1 MVQVPCHREEI
12 GASCSLKVDTVPTDC
27 VLHSSIRNSPFGG
40 LLVLGVC
47 LSFYCVQQHH
57 YSVGNAAKAAAQLT
71 KSCTLVWSRVGR
83 SFLSLFDLIQNGKW
97 YCPYFGSICL
107 SRSSQAGTRHCIT
120 GT

>member
-27 VLHSSIRNSPFGG
+27 VFHSSIRNSPFGG

-71 KSCTLVWSRVGR
+71 KSCTLVWSRVGPI
-83 SFLSLFDLIQNGKW
+83 LLIIVRLDTERQMVLPVFW
-97 YCPYFGSICL
+97 
-107 SRSSQAGTRHCIT
+107 
-120 GT
+120 